1 LKKVILYWYWV
12 LRDQNNDLLVIRNC
26 EMMHFEEWT
35 QTKEWIRPFS
45 PPNMMSAA
53 KPFLVPMAAVNTVGE
68 LIGMSRA
75 IIGQFLSSHQLSEIR
90 VGVMQRAIG
99 IFEENNN
106 FDECL

>member
-1 LKKVILYWYWV
+1 
-12 LRDQNNDLLVIRNC
+12 
-26 EMMHFEEWT
+26 
-35 QTKEWIRPFS
+35 
-45 PPNMMSAA
+45 
-53 KPFLVPMAAVNTVGE
+53 MAAVNTVGE